1 MDDEVAEAVVLAAA
15 ALLVGLAVDDDATTL
30 ELLAALLVV
39 AAAELVVGAA
49 EELVAALVAGAADD
63 VAAALEAVA
72 LAVPAAVPQA
82 ASSEAPARPAAPV
95 RATRMTCRRRNG
107 APVNGYKSDIMAVSS
122 LMTTLQTTQR
132 ESRRFPSRNNRA
144 PRHMPDS
151 RRRGANVLLSS
162 VYENTR
168 RRVDLREHTGTHNL
182 CAR

>member
-15 ALLVGLAVDDDATTL
+15 ALLVGLAVDDDVTAL

-39 AAAELVVGAA
+39 AAELVVGAA
-49 EELVAALVAGAADD
+49 EELVTALVAGAADD